1 MAAAIAF
8 AVIGGYA
15 DAVGYL
21 RYHAFAG
28 MMTGNTVLMG
38 LALFHRAELP
48 AWDYAGLLA
57 IFFIAAV
64 AAFLLLRHV
73 PPALLLA
80 AEAVLILLADLFVGS
95 AWAAIFLVAAMGL
108 QNPVAAR
115 FGVPINTTFITGDIL
130 RFAEGLTRRRSDSEP
145 VSREGF
151 AIFGWVWLAYALG
164 AALGVAAFRLIERPL
179 LPLIALLGFV
189 YAWERLHPSPK
200 SHNPS

>member
-15 DAVGYL
+15 DAIGFL

-38 LALFHRAELP
+38 LALFRRADLP

-57 IFFIAAV
+57 IFFLAAV
-64 AAFLLLRHV
+64 AAFLLLRYL
-73 PPALLLA
+73 PPVLLLIG
-80 AEAVLILLADLFVGS
+80 EAVLILLADGFGGA
-95 AWAAIFLVAAMGL
+95 AWAAIFLVAAMGI
-108 QNPVAAR
+108 QNPVGAR
-115 FGVPINTTFITGDIL
+115 FGLAINTTFITGDIL
-130 RFAEGLTRRRSDSEP
+130 RFAEGLTRRRGDKDP
-145 VSREGF
+145 AVREGF

-164 AALGVAAFRLIERPL
+164 AALGVAAFRLVERPL
-179 LPLIALLGFV
+179 VLPVVLLGFV

-200 SHNPS
+200 SHNRS